1 VRAWLRASMGREP
14 LRCRERREA
23 HYKIRND
30 ACERKPLSAAEL
42 NQLFLAVDKKD
53 MTQFGVRKLADVQL
67 NGLQAPPPSA
77 HLATPAE
84 AAELMEAHTLTVLS
98 YAAWRRRDQ
107 VVKSLLIAGADPTV
121 CEARPGG
128 AGPEVIRALRM
139 VQSSAAV
146 FLVEQIVRLRSVT
159 NRAARRGWRAEPC
172 ACCGA
177 EEQVRPSLV
186 SQAVLHLRAVL
197 QRRVPPKAATACTT
211 GLPLPLSRSSTANPA
226 ATRAARCAC
235 GAGAWLGLWVGLW
248 VGLWARVAS

>member
-1 VRAWLRASMGREP
+1 MGREP

-42 NQLFLAVDKKD
+42 NQLFLAVDKRD
-53 MTQFGVRKLADVQL
+53 MTSFGVRKLADVQL

-159 NRAARRGWRAEPC
+159 NRAARRGWRPEPC
-172 ACCGA
+172 A
-177 EEQVRPSLV
+177 R
-186 SQAVLHLRAVL
+186 
-197 QRRVPPKAATACTT
+197 
-211 GLPLPLSRSSTANPA
+211 
-226 ATRAARCAC
+226 C
-235 GAGAWLGLWVGLW
+235 GAGEQVLYCHSCCNP
-248 VGLWARVAS
+248 R

>member
-1 VRAWLRASMGREP
+1 MQVPVVPGIFSETAMFSSEIAIYGPRNGPWISSPSSRPDGHARMGREP

-42 NQLFLAVDKKD
+42 NQLFLAVDKRD
-53 MTQFGVRKLADVQL
+53 MTSFGVRKLADVQL

-128 AGPEVIRALRM
+128 AGPEVIRAHLQPRTFTPSHSQPTHPLLR
-139 VQSSAAV
+139 
-146 FLVEQIVRLRSVT
+146 
-159 NRAARRGWRAEPC
+159 
-172 ACCGA
+172 
-177 EEQVRPSLV
+177 
-186 SQAVLHLRAVL
+186 
-197 QRRVPPKAATACTT
+197 
-211 GLPLPLSRSSTANPA
+211 
-226 ATRAARCAC
+226 
-235 GAGAWLGLWVGLW
+235 
-248 VGLWARVAS
+248 